1 MGSVVKRELLLGVG
15 AVALVGLGLL
25 LGDYMRL
32 REEVSKDTEV
42 KVTVPK
48 IEKDEPKDLIE
59 PLSKITVE
67 ARPTFTSQSK
77 KPAFN
82 SDFEEFTVPSFN
94 GSAKPLRM
102 TSDQRYYRTRL
113 MEAYASP
120 PDYGGSLVIAQIGCG
135 TGCRTVYA
143 LDKSSGKV
151 IDFPL
156 GGEANMYL
164 WIRYREDSSLI
175 WATWEDSYPSDC
187 KAQPWNLGASGFVPL
202 SEPVGINC
210 DVARDSN

>member
-1 MGSVVKRELLLGVG
+1 MKKEVLLGVG
-15 AVALVGLGLL
+15 ALALVGFGYL

-32 REEVSKDTEV
+32 REQATEGV
-42 KVTVPK
+42 AVRALESPDSAIETGEQVEPTQKPP
-48 IEKDEPKDLIE
+48 IEKEPVLTTA
-59 PLSKITVE
+59 SKSPE
-67 ARPTFTSQSK
+67 
-77 KPAFN
+77 FN
-82 SDFEEFTVPSFN
+82 SGFDGYPSRPFK
-94 GSAKPLRM
+94 GSPKPLRM

-113 MEAYASP
+113 VEAYASP
-120 PDYGGSLVIAQIGCG
+120 PDYGGSLVIEQIGCG

-187 KAQPWNLGASGFVPL
+187 KAQPWHLGASGFVPL